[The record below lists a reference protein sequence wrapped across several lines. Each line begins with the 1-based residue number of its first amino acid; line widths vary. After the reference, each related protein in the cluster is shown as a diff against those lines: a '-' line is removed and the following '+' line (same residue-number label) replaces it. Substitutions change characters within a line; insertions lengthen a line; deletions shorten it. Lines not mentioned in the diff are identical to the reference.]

1 VPGGTARRGL
11 THQGKAVKSVVAKET
26 TMLHPYITEALVDQ
40 RRAALHA
47 EASHA
52 RLAGQLRPRAR
63 GDPAR
68 ARFTIAIAARTFV
81 RQLRAIVVRA

>member
-1 VPGGTARRGL
+1 M
-11 THQGKAVKSVVAKET
+11 S
-26 TMLHPYITEALVDQ
+26 HPYTTEALVDQ

-63 GDPAR
+63 GDPKR
-68 ARFTIAIAARTFV
+68 ARFTIAARTFV
-81 RQLRAIVVRA
+81 RQLRAMVARAA

>member
-1 VPGGTARRGL
+1 MSHPFL
-11 THQGKAVKSVVAKET
+11 TQE
-26 TMLHPYITEALVDQ
+26 LVDQ

-63 GDPAR
+63 GDPKR
-68 ARFTIAIAARTFV
+68 DWLTTAARILV
-81 RQLRAIVVRA
+81 RQVRAIVVRAA

>member
-1 VPGGTARRGL
+1 MMHPF
-11 THQGKAVKSVVAKET
+11 T
-26 TMLHPYITEALVDQ
+26 TQELVGQ

-63 GDPAR
+63 DDPERPGLPSPPGPWSAR
-68 ARFTIAIAARTFV
+68 SARWSPASPSDQPSTGLGRP
-81 RQLRAIVVRA
+81 

>member
-1 VPGGTARRGL
+1 M
-11 THQGKAVKSVVAKET
+11 S
-26 TMLHPYITEALVDQ
+26 HPYLTEALVDQ

-52 RLAGQLRPRAR
+52 RLAGQIRPPAG

-68 ARFTIAIAARTFV
+68 ARFTIAARTV
-81 RQLRAIVVRA
+81 VHQVRAMVTRTA

>member
-1 VPGGTARRGL
+1 M
-11 THQGKAVKSVVAKET
+11 S
-26 TMLHPYITEALVDQ
+26 HPYLTEALVDQ

-52 RLAGQLRPRAR
+52 RLAGQIRPRAR

-68 ARFTIAIAARTFV
+68 ARFTIAARTVV
-81 RQLRAIVVRA
+81 RQVRALVTRTA

>member
-1 VPGGTARRGL
+1 M
-11 THQGKAVKSVVAKET
+11 S
-26 TMLHPYITEALVDQ
+26 HPYVTEELVAQ

-63 GDPAR
+63 GDPQR
-68 ARFTIAIAARTFV
+68 ARLTIAARTFL
-81 RQLRAIVVRA
+81 RQVRAIVARAA

>member
-1 VPGGTARRGL
+1 MMHPFTTQEL
-11 THQGKAVKSVVAKET
+11 VA
-26 TMLHPYITEALVDQ
+26 Q

-63 GDPAR
+63 DDPER
-68 ARFTIAIAARTFV
+68 ARFAIAGRTLV
-81 RQLRAIVVRA
+81 RQVRAMVARAT

>member
-1 VPGGTARRGL
+1 
-11 THQGKAVKSVVAKET
+11 
-26 TMLHPYITEALVDQ
+26 MLHPYMTEELVGQ

-47 EASHA
+47 EANQA

-68 ARFTIAIAARTFV
+68 ARFTLAARTLV
-81 RQLRAIVVRA
+81 HQVRAIVARAT

>member
-1 VPGGTARRGL
+1 
-11 THQGKAVKSVVAKET
+11 
-26 TMLHPYITEALVDQ
+26 MLHPYVTEELVSQ

-52 RLAGQLRPRAR
+52 RLARQIRHRAR

-81 RQLRAIVVRA
+81 RQLRAIVARA

>member
-1 VPGGTARRGL
+1 MMHPF
-11 THQGKAVKSVVAKET
+11 T
-26 TMLHPYITEALVDQ
+26 TQELVGQ

-63 GDPAR
+63 DDPER
-68 ARFTIAIAARTFV
+68 SRLTIAARTLA
-81 RQLRAIVVRA
+81 RQVRAMVARFA